1 VLRDFDIFFSV
12 KNVRNVSFLR
22 FAFLTIYASEVFFD
36 EPDSLIPETGDDG
49 IDTVKRV
56 EA

>member
-22 FAFLTIYASEVFFD
+22 FAFLTIYACEVFFD

-49 IDTVKRV
+49 IDAVKRV
-56 EA
+56 EE

>member
-12 KNVRNVSFLR
+12 KNIRNVFFLR

-36 EPDSLIPETGDDG
+36 EPDSLIAETGDDG

-56 EA
+56 EE